1 MKGLYVRPQ
10 AGFIDEFLGF
20 GVTVYWGN
28 NPEARYIT
36 FTITFINLTASLN
49 IGVRKNEDDKG
60 I

>member
-1 MKGLYVRPQ
+1 MNTYIRPQ
-10 AGFIDEFLGF
+10 AGFSDGFIGF
-20 GVTVYWGN
+20 GFTCYWGN

-49 IGVRKNEDDKG
+49 IGVRKNESDKG